1 MFGQN
6 DSMMNADGE
15 MIWTSSTPL
24 KLNGKDA
31 NQRRGSIESSGTL
44 YNTRRNFVTNAN
56 GQNSNKSNV
65 AITNNRVTPTLS
77 ALATTHP
84 YNLTQINGNNDK
96 VDDDL
101 EEESASINDDLKIL
115 LISKDATAVAGKNA
129 DPNVA
134 KEDHS

>member
-24 KLNGKDA
+24 KLNGNSS

-44 YNTRRNFVTNAN
+44 YNTRRNFAMNAN

-65 AITNNRVTPTLS
+65 AITNHRITPTLS

-84 YNLTQINGNNDK
+84 YNLTQK

-115 LISKDATAVAGKNA
+115 LISKDATAVAGKNI